1 MPGLGE
7 GKKTTTSKALRGS
20 YRSAKYCDVMPG
32 RMSRY
37 APKSHLHRQYGMTL
51 VPVIITVFIFSL
63 LITQVVIPLQ
73 NRDLREATLQATH
86 HTAEQLIQAAIAFRA
101 DPGNNNSWPSYIDQP
116 PDLEGNYDN
125 SNDIVPK
132 YLPIFTNRNPWGGDW
147 RFIMDPQGEGML
159 LLTETHS
166 HSNATALVQKMGPS
180 AALCNFTYTDPAPDS
195 NSQSAC
201 IDNNETGTA
210 VKIALVAPAP
220 SFVESLTVGRLYA
233 GSIEENSEIL
243 SYSSVQNNQTMTQS
257 LGGSSERF
265 KDNIQT
271 LDTDLEHILALQ
283 PVSYTYKPAYQTLS
297 KPIGGKSQVGL
308 IAEHVETVIP
318 ELVIYQDGQAVNV
331 DYEKLSVMVLKLAQ
345 GLKQDIEHLQAE
357 NSQLQKRLKAL
368 EKNL

>member
-7 GKKTTTSKALRGS
+7 SKNMTTNKELRGS
-20 YRSAKYCDVMPG
+20 YQSSNYSDVTLGKISQYP
-32 RMSRY
+32 
-37 APKSHLHRQYGMTL
+37 PKSHLHRQYGMTL

-73 NRDLREATLQATH
+73 NRELREATVQATH

-101 DPGNNNSWPSYIDQP
+101 DPSNDNSWPTYIDQP
-116 PDLEGNYDN
+116 PTAGSYDN

-147 RFIMDPQGEGML
+147 QFIMDPQGQGML
-159 LLTETHS
+159 LVTETHS

-180 AALCNFTYTDPAPDS
+180 AALCNFTYSDPAPGS

-271 LDTDLEHILALQ
+271 LDIDLEHILALQ
-283 PVSYTYKPAYQTLS
+283 PVSYTYKPADQTLS

-308 IAEHVETVIP
+308 IAEDVETVIP

-345 GLKQDIEHLQAE
+345 GLKQDIERLQAE
-357 NSQLQKRLKAL
+357 NGQLQKRLKAL

>member
-7 GKKTTTSKALRGS
+7 SKNTTTSKVLRGT
-20 YRSAKYCDVMPG
+20 YQSANYSAVSLGK
-32 RMSRY
+32 MSQY
-37 APKSHLHRQYGMTL
+37 PPKSHLHRQYGMTL

-73 NRDLREATLQATH
+73 NRELREASVQAVH

-101 DPGNNNSWPSYIDQP
+101 DPSNNNSWPAYIDQP
-116 PDLEGNYDN
+116 PMNDNYDN
-125 SNDIVPK
+125 SSDIVPK

-147 RFIMDPQGEGML
+147 QFIMDPQGEGML
-159 LLTETHS
+159 LVTETHS
-166 HSNATALVQKMGPS
+166 HTNATALVQKMGPS
-180 AALCNFTYTDPAPDS
+180 AAICSFTYSHPDPDS
-195 NSQSAC
+195 SSQPAC

-233 GSIEENSEIL
+233 GSIKEDSQIL
-243 SYSSVQNNQTMTQS
+243 NYSSVQSAPTMTQN

-265 KDNIQT
+265 KDNIQI
-271 LDTDLEHILALQ
+271 LDTDLKHILALQ
-283 PVSYTYKPAYQTLS
+283 PVSYIYKSAYQSLS

-308 IAEHVETVIP
+308 IAEDVETVIP
-318 ELVIYQDGQAVNV
+318 ELVIYEDGQPVNV

>member
-7 GKKTTTSKALRGS
+7 GKNTTTSKALRGS
-20 YRSAKYCDVMPG
+20 HQSTNYSDVTLG
-32 RMSRY
+32 RMSQCR
-37 APKSHLHRQYGMTL
+37 PKSHLHRQYGMTL
-51 VPVIITVFIFSL
+51 VPIIITVFIFSL

-73 NRDLREATLQATH
+73 NRELREATVQATH

-101 DPGNNNSWPSYIDQP
+101 DPINNNSWPAYIDQP
-116 PDLEGNYDN
+116 PTGGSYDN

-180 AALCNFTYTDPAPDS
+180 AVLCNFTYTDPAPGS

-201 IDNNETGTA
+201 INSETGTA
-210 VKIALVAPAP
+210 VKIGLVAPAP

-233 GSIEENSEIL
+233 GSIKEDSEIL
-243 SYSSVQNNQTMTQS
+243 SYSFVQNNQTMTQN

-271 LDTDLEHILALQ
+271 LDTDLKHILALQ

-345 GLKQDIEHLQAE
+345 GLRQDIEHLQAE